1 VVSKAGILS
10 KKKSTL
16 HSSKIIEVCDF
27 LKKMML
33 ATQRENFLN
42 DLLHPSNSARI

>member
-10 KKKSTL
+10 NNKPLL

-27 LKKMML
+27 LKKMMPT
-33 ATQRENFLN
+33 TQRKNIF
-42 DLLHPSNSARI
+42 